1 MLGFQAPPLDA
12 CPPACYFPRPLALCH
27 PPVKPWSFTGTLFE
41 PRTLRRTDG
50 RPWAPAPG
58 PEPPALTGWPVA
70 QGERLRRKGVGG
82 KARGMPSESCLLPRV
97 LGYSSPGTSSTQVSV
112 RWGTQQ
118 IQLVVDGSQT
128 RSQKAPRHRVHRA
141 EGPQPHTLFVG
152 GLPASSY
159 SSRLPVRTIL
169 PHP

>member
-1 MLGFQAPPLDA
+1 MWVARHGECPLKTA
-12 CPPACYFPRPLALCH
+12 F
-27 PPVKPWSFTGTLFE
+27 S
-41 PRTLRRTDG
+41 
-50 RPWAPAPG
+50 
-58 PEPPALTGWPVA
+58 PESWDTADQV
-70 QGERLRRKGVGG
+70 
-82 KARGMPSESCLLPRV
+82 
-97 LGYSSPGTSSTQVSV
+97 TSSTQVSV

-128 RSQKAPRHRVHRA
+128 WSQKAPRHRVHRA